1 MLFYSI
7 VSKNDLND
15 NFQGCHVFSCNALKA
30 GKQLDSHFH
39 TLSVSSSFY
48 LWNRKKRTFLESL
61 NEHLKYNV
69 ISKTNFF
76 QNVNF
81 PSKGNLKIYSIQF

>member
-15 NFQGCHVFSCNALKA
+15 NFQGCYGFSCNALKA
-30 GKQLDSHFH
+30 GKQLDLGIDFHFH

-61 NEHLKYNV
+61 NEQLKHNV
-69 ISKTNFF
+69 FS
-76 QNVNF
+76 QD
-81 PSKGNLKIYSIQF
+81 